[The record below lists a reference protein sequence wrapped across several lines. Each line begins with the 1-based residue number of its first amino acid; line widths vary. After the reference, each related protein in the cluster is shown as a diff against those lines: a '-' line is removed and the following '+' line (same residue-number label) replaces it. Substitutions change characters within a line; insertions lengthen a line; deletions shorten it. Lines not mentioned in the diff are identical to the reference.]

1 MKVHVVIQGLKR
13 SSLRIRRRM
22 RRTAAEANPM
32 LFALLLFMMTSPA
45 FGEQDL
51 LLERSGIQYPEGFDI
66 NTVGEVQGKA
76 SGFYVPDR
84 GPVLFTLSSR
94 RETYIVFASPK
105 WYWEDLKIP
114 AQDGIE
120 IRVVGS
126 KTLGKDGNLYVVA
139 QELTIV
145 SSGMLYSLRASNGSP
160 LWKGPRL
167 SSGGLRRIGEQPF
180 RGGAGVGHGRR

>member
-1 MKVHVVIQGLKR
+1 MTIAKG
-13 SSLRIRRRM
+13 
-22 RRTAAEANPM
+22 TAM
-32 LFALLLFMMTSPA
+32 LFPLLLFMMTSPG
-45 FGEQDL
+45 FGEQDS
-51 LLERSGIQYPEGFDI
+51 LLEQCGIQYPEGFDI
-66 NTVGEVQGKA
+66 NTVGEIQGRA
-76 SGFYVPDR
+76 SGFYMPDR
-84 GPVLFTLSSR
+84 GPVIFTLSSK
-94 RETYIVFASPK
+94 RETYTVFASPK

-114 AQDGIE
+114 TQDGIE

-139 QELTIV
+139 QEMTVV
-145 SSGMLYSLRASNGSP
+145 SSGMLYSLRAINGGP